1 MVSGFTTFITELNP
15 AAGGAGRRRVKKP
28 HPRPSGRPLSVDGE
42 GHYEVKG

>member
-1 MVSGFTTFITELNP
+1 MSDPNSKLATFLSELK
-15 AAGGAGRRRVKKP
+15 RRRVKKP